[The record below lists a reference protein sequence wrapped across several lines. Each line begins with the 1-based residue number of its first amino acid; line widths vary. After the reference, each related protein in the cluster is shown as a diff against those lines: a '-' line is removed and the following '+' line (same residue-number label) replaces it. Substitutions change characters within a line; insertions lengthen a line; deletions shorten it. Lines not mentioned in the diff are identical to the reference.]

1 MLHPD
6 SNICRFYQI
15 NLDIYLAVQC
25 KYGLNIQPEITAGL
39 QYIIVMCLIF
49 VVILNSL
56 LLFHIYTQSKFT
68 LFC

>member
-15 NLDIYLAVQC
+15 NLDIYLSVQC
-25 KYGLNIQPEITAGL
+25 EYCLNIQPEITAGL